1 MNSNVLDDKLH
12 EECGVVGIYTESK
25 ESTSQL
31 LYYGLYA
38 LQHRGQE
45 SAGIAVMDESE
56 VQFHKA
62 MGLVPEIFNAENL
75 NALNGSIGIGHVRYS
90 TTGESFVRNAQP
102 LVVKYKHGSISLA
115 HNGNL
120 VNASTL
126 REVLEDS
133 GALFQTTIDTEVI
146 ATLIAKYHKNG
157 IVKAVQKAMELVK
170 GSYALVMT
178 AEDKLIG
185 VRDNFGIRPLCLG
198 QLDDG
203 YVLASESC
211 ALDAMGAEFIRDI
224 EPGEIVVVDK
234 NGIES
239 IKSNKVCAK
248 RSCVFELIY
257 FARPD
262 STIDGTNVYVSRH
275 EAGKILA
282 NESAV
287 DADIVIAVPDSGI
300 AAAIG
305 YAEQS
310 GIPYGVGLIKNKY
323 IGRTFIQPDQALRE
337 QGVKIK
343 LNVLKEN
350 VEGKRVIII
359 DDSIVRGTTSK
370 HLVEILKKAGAKEVH
385 MRISS
390 PPVKYTCHFG
400 IDTPYRK
407 HLVGANKSVDEIC
420 EMIGAD
426 SLAFISIEGLRK
438 ATGEKDVFCKA
449 CFDGQYPMEVP
460 REGMNGKDEE

>member
-1 MNSNVLDDKLH
+1 MNQNLLDDKLH
-12 EECGVVGIYTESK
+12 EECGVMGIYTDSK
-25 ESTSQL
+25 DNTAQL

-45 SAGIAVMDESE
+45 SAGIAVMDKGEI
-56 VQFHKA
+56 QFHKE
-62 MGLVPEIFNAENL
+62 MGLVPEIFNEENL
-75 NALNGSIGIGHVRYS
+75 SQLVGNAGIGHVRYS

-102 LVVKYKHGSISLA
+102 LVVKYKNGSLALA

-120 VNASTL
+120 VNASAL
-126 REVLEDS
+126 REVMEES
-133 GALFQTTIDTEVI
+133 GALFQTTIDTEVV
-146 ATLIAKYHKNG
+146 ASLIAKYHKEG
-157 IVKAVQKAMELVK
+157 IVNAVKKAMELIK
-170 GSYALVMT
+170 GSYALVLT

-198 QLDDG
+198 KLESG

-211 ALDAMGAEFIRDI
+211 ALDAVGAEFVRDV
-224 EPGEIVVVDK
+224 EPGEIIVIDE

-239 IKSNKVCAK
+239 IQSSKVCAK
-248 RSCVFELIY
+248 RSCIFELIY

-275 EAGKILA
+275 KAGQILA
-282 NESAV
+282 RESKV
-287 DADIVIAVPDSGI
+287 DADVVIAVPDSGV

-305 YAEQS
+305 FAEAS
-310 GIPYGVGLIKNKY
+310 NIPYGIGLIKNRY

-337 QGVKIK
+337 RGVRIK

-350 VEGKRVIII
+350 VKGKRVIII

-407 HLVGANKSVDEIC
+407 HLVGANMNVEEIRQ
-420 EMIGAD
+420 MIGAD
-426 SLAFISIEGLRK
+426 SLAFISIDGLK
-438 ATGEKDVFCKA
+438 EATGQEDVFCKA

-460 REGMNGKDEE
+460 REGDNGKDEE